1 MITNIHPILLS
12 QPERKLPSKR
22 TGAFTLIELLVVIA
36 IIAILAALLLPA
48 LAGAKTRAQSI
59 TCLNNTKQLGL
70 AWIMYADDNSSK
82 LPNAFDWV
90 AGGLNFDANNQA
102 NTNISYLLNGA
113 LGPYMK
119 SAAVYKCVADM
130 SQVLEGGVKKPRVR
144 TISMSQSFCNQNEGH
159 LEDTKPNYYRHYL
172 RSTDMT
178 RPSPSNLWVIGDE
191 SPDSVNDAAMAVLMD
206 PYGAIWQD
214 IPSVLHGGGCAF
226 TFGDGHSEV
235 HKWKDNRTIT
245 QLKVRYQPCSFGVY
259 QKNNNDIKWM
269 QERTS
274 YPKSPGKTY
283 P

>member
-1 MITNIHPILLS
+1 MVTHIHPLLLNQRKHDRPS
-12 QPERKLPSKR
+12 QR

-48 LAGAKTRAQSI
+48 LAGAKVRAQSI

-70 AWIMYADDNSSK
+70 AWIMYADDNSTK

-90 AGGLNFDANNQA
+90 VGGMDFNNSPS
-102 NTNISYLLNGA
+102 NTNITYLLNGA
-113 LGPYMK
+113 LGPYIK
-119 SAAVYKCVADM
+119 SPAVYKCVADM
-130 SQVLEGGVKKPRVR
+130 STATIGKLRLPRVR
-144 TISMSQSFCNQNEGH
+144 TISMSQSFCAQNEGH
-159 LEDTKPNYYRHYL
+159 LEDDKGNYYRHYL

-178 RPSPSNLWVIGDE
+178 RPVPSNLWVLGDE
-191 SPDSVNDAAMAVLMD
+191 SPDSVNDAAMAVRMD

-226 TFGDGHSEV
+226 TFGDGHSEI
-235 HKWKDNRTIT
+235 HKWKDNRTIKAL
-245 QLKVRYQPCSFGVY
+245 QVRYQQCTFGVY
-259 QKNNNDIKWM
+259 QKDNNDIKWI

-274 YPKSPGKTY
+274 YPKSPSKTY